1 MMRLYLRRCLEKA
14 GHEVEEWVPQSAME
28 IPDKIT
34 AAAPDLVLCDYQM
47 AGANGV
53 TVARMVRK
61 ANPHLPMLVLTAF
74 HADEMEANLL
84 RLGVRRVLAK
94 PIHHEDLAQAVA
106 EALQEA
112 QAGV

>member
-1 MMRLYLRRCLEKA
+1 MRLYLRRCLEKA
-14 GHEVEEWVPQSAME
+14 GHEVEEWVPPSAME
-28 IPDKIT
+28 IPDKIA

-47 AGANGV
+47 AGANGA

-74 HADEMEANLL
+74 HAGEMEANLL
-84 RLGVRRVLAK
+84 RLGVRQVLAK
-94 PIHHEDLAQAVA
+94 PIHHVALVQAVA
-106 EALQEA
+106 EALQDA